1 MPLLNSA
8 HPLMIFA
15 TLLEF
20 VVVLTRTNE
29 PSWNLRLEIA
39 PSSES
44 TFVLLV
50 FVFGCDETEVVV
62 DAGADVVVD
71 NSNDVA
77 AGGGDRIAAAAAAAD
92 DDAANAGDDDDDT
105 VDDKGNDDIRNDD
118 GSKLASSKD
127 VTTFVF
133 EDEPTLMS
141 WKVL

>member
-1 MPLLNSA
+1 M
-8 HPLMIFA
+8 
-15 TLLEF
+15 
-20 VVVLTRTNE
+20 TRTNE

-71 NSNDVA
+71 NSNAVA
-77 AGGGDRIAAAAAAAD
+77 AAGGDRIAAAAAAAD
-92 DDAANAGDDDDDT
+92 DAAANAADDDDDT
-105 VDDKGNDDIRNDD
+105 VDDKGSADIRNDD
-118 GSKLASSKD
+118 IPNDGVGPDCFFRGSKLSTSKD

-133 EDEPTLMS
+133 EDGPTLIS